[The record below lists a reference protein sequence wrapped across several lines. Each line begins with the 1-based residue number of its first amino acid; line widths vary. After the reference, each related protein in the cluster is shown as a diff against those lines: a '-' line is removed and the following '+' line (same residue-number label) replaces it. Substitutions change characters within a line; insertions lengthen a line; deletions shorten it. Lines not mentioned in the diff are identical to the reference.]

1 MEFKKK
7 EVDKQLLHDVLN
19 NLPGFVFRTINDG
32 LWSFIYASSGS
43 KDLLGYAPDELI
55 NFKNFSRIIPK
66 EDQKANQIVLS
77 RLSPTHPNYK
87 VVYKVQT
94 FSGEI
99 KWVQEE
105 GTGTFS
111 SDDKLLYLDG
121 HLLDI
126 TDQKLAEEKLL
137 KENSRLRE
145 NITKHH
151 RLNQLIGKSL
161 AMTELF
167 ELITKAANSRA
178 TVVVTGES
186 GTGKELAARAIH
198 NLSDR
203 SDKPFVVVNCE
214 LLLKI

>member
-1 MEFKKK
+1 M
-7 EVDKQLLHDVLN
+7 
-19 NLPGFVFRTINDG
+19 
-32 LWSFIYASSGS
+32 
-43 KDLLGYAPDELI
+43 
-55 NFKNFSRIIPK
+55 IPEK
-66 EDQKANQIVLS
+66 DQKANKKVLS
-77 RLSPTHPNYK
+77 LLSPDHPNYK
-87 VVYKVQT
+87 VVYKVRT
-94 FSGEI
+94 VSGKI